1 MSTRAPGQRV
11 LIGPAPR
18 FGLPHYVRAKFDI
31 PHDPVLAVTGQVDR
45 DLKLDRDD
53 LDGLPETSK
62 VLDLHCVMTWTEE
75 GTRWTGWTFAD
86 LWTQLLRD
94 RAQPTATELVCTGL
108 DGAAASIPLV
118 ELLRDDVMI
127 AHSRDGV
134 PLARDHGAPYRLVV
148 PHLYGYLHV
157 KHLCHFEL
165 VDHHVRN
172 RYEPWIMHRL
182 GRVEREERH
191 GLGMS
196 RLLRRAYRLAC
207 RATLRTYGVLDP
219 RFR

>member
-11 LIGPAPR
+11 LIGPVPR

-31 PHDPVLAVTGQVDR
+31 PHDPVLEVTGQVDR
-45 DLKLDRDD
+45 DLTLDRDD

-62 VLDLHCVMTWTEE
+62 VLDLHCVMTWTVE

-94 RAQPTATELVCTGL
+94 RAQPTTTELVFTGL
-108 DGAAASIPLV
+108 DGATASIPLV

-134 PLARDHGAPYRLVV
+134 PLAHDHGAPYRLVV
-148 PHLYGYLHV
+148 PHLYGYRHV
-157 KHLCHFEL
+157 KHLCHVEL

-172 RYEPWIMHRL
+172 PDEPWIMHRL

-196 RLLRRAYRLAC
+196 RLLRLVNRLAC

-219 RFR
+219 RLQ